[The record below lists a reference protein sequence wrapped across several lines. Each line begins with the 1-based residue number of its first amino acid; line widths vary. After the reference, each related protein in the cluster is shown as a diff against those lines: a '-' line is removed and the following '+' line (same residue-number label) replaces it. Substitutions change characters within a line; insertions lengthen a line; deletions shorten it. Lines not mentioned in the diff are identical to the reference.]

1 MRRNLYNNIL
11 LTGSNAFFP
20 GIVSRIYKELRCT
33 IIEKNYSAKDKRIR
47 FPIDIFDGS
56 EISNYHYLSFY
67 EAADFAN
74 VYNDASFN
82 KYWIS
87 KQDYEESGPNII
99 YKKLIMFKNNF
110 DNLNVK

>member
-1 MRRNLYNNIL
+1 MRHNLYNNIC

-33 IIEKNYSAKDKRIR
+33 IIGKNYAMYKNIR

-56 EISNYHYLSFY
+56 KINNYHYLSFY
-67 EAADFAN
+67 GTADIAN

-82 KYWIS
+82 KYLIS

-99 YKKLIMFKNNF
+99 YKKV
-110 DNLNVK
+110 DNV